1 MYFRKPIYRDS
12 SPMFSYIWLKHFCQ
26 KLISIMSNRMFYFIK
41 RIKNFEESIRP
52 KIKIVELQ
60 NVFKKSIKLSLF
72 LLKKKVRF
80 FKFYQVNLPIRSL

>member
-1 MYFRKPIYRDS
+1 
-12 SPMFSYIWLKHFCQ
+12 
-26 KLISIMSNRMFYFIK
+26 MSNRMFYFIK

-52 KIKIVELQ
+52 KIKIFELQ

-80 FKFYQVNLPIRSL
+80 FKFYQVNLPISSL